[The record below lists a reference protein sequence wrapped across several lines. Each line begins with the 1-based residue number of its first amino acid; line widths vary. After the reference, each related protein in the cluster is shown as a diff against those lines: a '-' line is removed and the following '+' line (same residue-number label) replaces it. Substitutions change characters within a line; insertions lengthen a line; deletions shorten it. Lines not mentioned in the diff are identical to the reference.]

1 MNCSFCKNST
11 TKISLKKFEWFFC
24 SNCNSYYKGKKN
36 IRTYFLEFF
45 YIFLKFQTGKFY
57 QYNHLLFKETSLK
70 SNKKYNFLNRNIKPL
85 NFFEA
90 LDLSGEPF
98 NVCLTLKKNKTL
110 KDVTF
115 TTYND
120 KVINLLKK
128 KYKHKFFYCD
138 FEKNHKFSLN
148 NSYNLIIA
156 WMCLY
161 YSKNLKEVL
170 ANINNKFSKKKSTM
184 IISSPEPTLKTIKY
198 FDSTHIY
205 PPNIF
210 FSKKVLVKL
219 MTKNHFKLTK
229 SEYSKKIY
237 DQNFKSYSR
246 NFNLIFK
253 KNN

>member
-1 MNCSFCKNST
+1 MNCSFCKIST

-36 IRTYFLEFF
+36 TYTYLLELLYF
-45 YIFLKFQTGKFY
+45 FLKFQTGKFY
-57 QYNHLLFKETSLK
+57 QYNHLYFNEESLK
-70 SNKKYNFLNRNIKPL
+70 GNKKYNFLNRNIKRF
-85 NFFEA
+85 NFFKA
-90 LDLSGEPF
+90 LDLSGAPF
-98 NVCLTLKKNKTL
+98 NVCLTLKKTKKL

-115 TTYND
+115 TAYND
-120 KVINLLKK
+120 NVINLLKN

-138 FEKNHKFSLN
+138 FEKNHTFSLN

-170 ANINNKFSKKKSTM
+170 ANINKLSEKKSTM

-210 FSKKVLVKL
+210 FSKKILVKL
-219 MTKNHFKLTK
+219 MSKNNFKLTK
-229 SEYSKKIY
+229 SEYSKKIC

-253 KNN
+253 KKIN